1 MSPILPTSRAPA
13 PEIRDA
19 IQGAARRTG
28 VSFDY
33 LVRQAEAE
41 SGFDRTARAAT
52 SSATGLYQFIDATW
66 LAMIRTH
73 GGKYGL
79 EAAAAALETGP
90 PDPALR
96 TRVLALRE
104 DPVLAAAMAAEYARS
119 NQDRMRTALGREPDA
134 TDLYLGHFLGPAG
147 AERFLRAR
155 AADGAA
161 AAAALLPEAAAANR
175 AVFFAPDGRPRSL
188 DEVHDRFARRFAGLP
203 PPTQAPPALR
213 AAAARGEPA
222 APDAAMAPSRARAL
236 DIRVELLQALDAKVP
251 APLTILALAA
261 LDPPRGPGR
270 DGKRG

>member
-1 MSPILPTSRAPA
+1 MSPILPTARVPA

-73 GGKYGL
+73 GAKYGQ
-79 EAAAAALETGP
+79 EAAAHALESGP
-90 PDPALR
+90 PGPALR
-96 TRVLALRE
+96 ARVLALRE
-104 DPVLAAAMAAEYARS
+104 DPALAAAMAAEYARS
-119 NQDRMRTALGREPDA
+119 NQDRLRVALGREPDA
-134 TDLYLGHFLGPAG
+134 TDLYLAHFLGPAG

-155 AADGAA
+155 ATEGAA

-175 AVFFAPDGRPRSL
+175 AVFYASDGRPRSL

-203 PPTQAPPALR
+203 PPPQASSALR

-222 APDAAMAPSRARAL
+222 PSDAATATRQARAL
-236 DIRVELLQALDAKVP
+236 DIRVDLLQALDAKVP

-261 LDPPRGPGR
+261 LDPPHGPERNGRRG
-270 DGKRG
+270 